1 MKKIAGW
8 LGFIL
13 LVSLSTG
20 CGRQETD
27 DPAYHIYY
35 LNKEK
40 TKVVEQPY
48 DLKEGKTEDMIATL
62 LDALCTN
69 TDSVEYQKPVPG
81 DVTITDWSLE
91 SNQLFLYFNGNY
103 SKMQSTDEVLCRA
116 AVVKTLVQLPDVKYV
131 SFYVGDAPLADSRDN
146 VIGLMTEESFVE
158 NPGKQINSIQTTTL
172 HLYYANA
179 DGNGLVECEKEVQ
192 YSSNISLE
200 KLPEGTNLVNV
211 TTTNG
216 TCYVTLDEAFLNQ
229 NYEIQEPIVIY
240 SIVDSLSEI
249 STISKV
255 QISVNGKTSGV
266 YRDSFALDQLYE
278 RNLDYVVSAD
288 ENETVS
294 TEAQTEETP

>member
-8 LGFIL
+8 LSFIL
-13 LVSLSTG
+13 LVSLFTG

-27 DPAYHIYY
+27 DSAYHIYY

-91 SNQLFLYFNGNY
+91 SNQLFLYFNDNY

-179 DGNGLVECEKEVQ
+179 DGNGLVECEK
-192 YSSNISLE
+192 
-200 KLPEGTNLVNV
+200 
-211 TTTNG
+211 
-216 TCYVTLDEAFLNQ
+216 
-229 NYEIQEPIVIY
+229 
-240 SIVDSLSEI
+240 
-249 STISKV
+249 
-255 QISVNGKTSGV
+255 
-266 YRDSFALDQLYE
+266 
-278 RNLDYVVSAD
+278 
-288 ENETVS
+288 
-294 TEAQTEETP
+294 

>member
-13 LVSLSTG
+13 LVSLFTG

-91 SNQLFLYFNGNY
+91 SNQLFLYFNDNY

-192 YSSNISLE
+192 YSSNISM
-200 KLPEGTNLVNV
+200 
-211 TTTNG
+211 
-216 TCYVTLDEAFLNQ
+216 
-229 NYEIQEPIVIY
+229 
-240 SIVDSLSEI
+240 
-249 STISKV
+249 
-255 QISVNGKTSGV
+255 
-266 YRDSFALDQLYE
+266 
-278 RNLDYVVSAD
+278 
-288 ENETVS
+288 EN
-294 TEAQTEETP
+294 

>member
-13 LVSLSTG
+13 LVSLFAG
-20 CGRQETD
+20 CSRQEAD
-27 DPAYHIYY
+27 DSAYHIYY

-91 SNQLFLYFNGNY
+91 SNQLFLYFNDNY

-158 NPGKQINSIQTTTL
+158 NPGEQINSIQTTTL
-172 HLYYANA
+172 HYIMQMLMEA
-179 DGNGLVECEKEVQ
+179 DW
-192 YSSNISLE
+192 
-200 KLPEGTNLVNV
+200 
-211 TTTNG
+211 
-216 TCYVTLDEAFLNQ
+216 
-229 NYEIQEPIVIY
+229 
-240 SIVDSLSEI
+240 
-249 STISKV
+249 
-255 QISVNGKTSGV
+255 
-266 YRDSFALDQLYE
+266 
-278 RNLDYVVSAD
+278 
-288 ENETVS
+288 
-294 TEAQTEETP
+294 